1 MMLSTAEI
9 CYYSYLGTVCLEL
22 GLVVC
27 DSHVSYKITHT
38 VAVAPLVVVPGHQL
52 QQQNKAGVRPVQ
64 REQFAPIE
72 LPGCIPNNNVH

>member
-1 MMLSTAEI
+1 MQIMLSTAETF
-9 CYYSYLGTVCLEL
+9 YYSYLGTVCLEL

-52 QQQNKAGVRPVQ
+52 
-64 REQFAPIE
+64 
-72 LPGCIPNNNVH
+72 H